1 MLKHILSVITAFGI
15 LLPEVIFAQDMQT
28 GSTADDSPRSAQQS
42 ESTESLNN
50 GRGGFL
56 GIGGQKP
63 MNRVNGIP
71 LPTRGTRMAANSQGV
86 GYQPSVSDSY
96 PVAVGRRTKSPL
108 GDLTTD
114 FPARMIYL
122 NGKNIS
128 SVRDQQLDGVSVR
141 IDANGNLHISAP
153 QYEVQESMHYRPLL
167 PNDIP
172 KVGKP
177 RVGTDAPLMQGR
189 YSKPSPTKTNEASAG
204 AVPPIEAEDAESPA
218 DDTLPAAKQG
228 VQGQRPATE
237 PAKSSAV
244 AP

>member
-1 MLKHILSVITAFGI
+1 MLKLILSVVATLGV
-15 LLPEVIFAQDMQT
+15 LLPEAIFAQEMQM
-28 GSTADDSPRSAQQS
+28 GSTSDESPRSAQQS
-42 ESTESLNN
+42 DSTESLNN

-71 LPTRGTRMAANSQGV
+71 LPTRGTRMAANSPGS
-86 GYQPSVSDSY
+86 GYQPAGGDSY
-96 PVAVGRRTKSPL
+96 PIPVGRRSKAPV

-128 SVRDQQLDGVSVR
+128 SVRDQQLEGVSVR

-153 QYEVQESMHYRPLL
+153 HYEVQESMHYRPLL

-177 RVGTDAPLMQGR
+177 RVGNDAPLLQGR
-189 YSKPSPTKTNEASAG
+189 YSKPSPSKANDTVSG
-204 AVPPIEAEDAESPA
+204 AVPPIEAEDADSPA
-218 DDTLPAAKQG
+218 EAAPPAAKQG
-228 VQGQRPATE
+228 AQEQRPATE

>member
-1 MLKHILSVITAFGI
+1 MLKHIFSVIAAFGV
-15 LLPEVIFAQDMQT
+15 LLPEAISAQDTQM
-28 GSTADDSPRSAQQS
+28 GSTAEESPRGAQQS
-42 ESTESLNN
+42 DSTESLNK

-56 GIGGQKP
+56 GIGGQRP

-71 LPTRGTRMAANSQGV
+71 LPTRGNRMAANSQGG
-86 GYQPSVSDSY
+86 GYQPAGGDSY
-96 PVAVGRRTKSPL
+96 PIAGGRRSKAPV

-141 IDANGNLHISAP
+141 IDANGNVHISAP

-177 RVGTDAPLMQGR
+177 RVDRDAPLLQGR
-189 YSKPSPTKTNEASAG
+189 YSKPASKASDSVSG
-204 AVPPIEAEDAESPA
+204 AVPPIEAEDSESPA
-218 DDTLPAAKQG
+218 DDARPAAKQG
-228 VQGQRPATE
+228 APEQRPATE
-237 PAKSSAV
+237 PAKSSVV

>member
-1 MLKHILSVITAFGI
+1 MLKHILSVIAAFGV
-15 LLPEVIFAQDMQT
+15 LSPEVIVAQDMQM
-28 GSTADDSPRSAQQS
+28 GSTAEESPRSAQQAD
-42 ESTESLNN
+42 STESLNS

-63 MNRVNGIP
+63 MSRVNGIP
-71 LPTRGTRMAANSQGV
+71 LPTRGTRMAANSQGG
-86 GYQPSVSDSY
+86 GYQPAGGDSY
-96 PVAVGRRTKSPL
+96 PIAGGRRSKAPV

-141 IDANGNLHISAP
+141 IDVNGNLHISAP

-177 RVGTDAPLMQGR
+177 RVDRDAPLLQGR
-189 YSKPSPTKTNEASAG
+189 YAKPSASKPGDSLSG
-204 AVPPIEAEDAESPA
+204 AVPPIQAEDPDSTA
-218 DDTLPAAKQG
+218 DDAPPAAKQG
-228 VQGQRPATE
+228 AQEQRPATE
-237 PAKSSAV
+237 PAKSSPAGQ
-244 AP
+244 